1 MSEWVA
7 VVSEEG
13 DEPIEIPTESDGT
26 MLLSTLSAQFPKVTG
41 LKFRNPETNNLRG
54 VRCQDNCLFPPFK
67 AEQSEQSEDEAA
79 AAATQE
85 AGQGTWG
92 GLTYI
97 CNLPPSAMKITK
109 KVSEVNLNA
118 TTTEAA
124 LKRKSENDGGLG
136 RTKNQR
142 FDENDDSD
150 DLMDDDGG
158 GDGGDSDAGTSG
170 TADLI
175 VLGLPWVATDTDIKE
190 YFETFGPLSMVQL
203 KREGSQGKSKGFAF
217 IRFKEIAPQEKVL
230 LTRHMIKD
238 RWCDVKVPESQE
250 LKVNRA
256 AASCKIF
263 VTNITEATSN
273 DDLKEHFETFGTVTD
288 VYVPKPHRAF
298 AFISFSESRVA
309 QSLFGKDHVIKGV
322 KVHIGQAKPKGPKGS
337 DRHGGGNDRDHGYDH
352 GGRLPGPVPMPYGQP
367 GRGDRGH
374 GGYGGGQQGGF
385 HSPWM
390 SGSGPSMGQDPYS
403 NYRHQGHQGRAPPRG
418 YY

>member
-41 LKFRNPETNNLRG
+41 LKFRNPESNNLRG
-54 VRCQDNCLFPPFK
+54 VRCHDNTLFPPFK
-67 AEQSEQSEDEAA
+67 AADAGQESEAA
-79 AAATQE
+79 TE
-85 AGQGTWG
+85 GHGTWG

-118 TTTEAA
+118 TASEAA

-150 DLMDDDGG
+150 DVMDDDGG
-158 GDGGDSDAGTSG
+158 GDDDDAASSG

-175 VLGLPWVATDTDIKE
+175 VLGLPWVATETDIRD
-190 YFETFGPLSMVQL
+190 YFETFGPLAMVQL
-203 KREGSQGKSKGFAF
+203 KIGHQGKSKGFAF
-217 IRFKEIAPQEKVL
+217 IRFKELPPQEKVL

-250 LKVNRA
+250 LKVNKA

-263 VTNITEATSN
+263 VTNITEAISM

-322 KVHIGQAKPKGPKGS
+322 TVHIGQAKPKPPKS
-337 DRHGGGNDRDHGYDH
+337 DRDRHGGGGGDRDRYDH
-352 GGRLPGPVPMPYGQP
+352 GGYGQP
-367 GRGDRGH
+367 GRGGG
-374 GGYGGGQQGGF
+374 GGYGGGGGGGF

-390 SGSGPSMGQDPYS
+390 SGSGPNMGQDPYS
-403 NYRHQGHQGRAPPRG
+403 NYRHQGRGPPRG